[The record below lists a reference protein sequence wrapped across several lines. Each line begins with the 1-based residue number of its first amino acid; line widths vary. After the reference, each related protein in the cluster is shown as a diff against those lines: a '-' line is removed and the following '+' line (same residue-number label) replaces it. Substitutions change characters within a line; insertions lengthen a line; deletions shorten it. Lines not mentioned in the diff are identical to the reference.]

1 MSSAPRPVLLFAFHF
16 PPDSAAGSARPG
28 RFFKYLPEFGYAP
41 QVITA
46 AAQPE
51 PRPNVHYVPAT
62 TLYPN
67 KYTLPGAVEI
77 ALHKTILPTE
87 LALLW
92 AGRAAGVARRIM
104 QRRPF
109 AAALSTAPPLNTHL
123 AGMLLKRRCGV
134 PWVADFRD
142 PLVGNSY
149 REICGALPRRADR
162 MLEKL
167 IVRSADLMVSVT
179 DVVADAW
186 RARYPQQADK
196 IRLLWNGY
204 DPDEDL
210 SPAPLPSRSTRILAH
225 IGTLYGVRNPMA
237 LLHSLQRLIQSGRLK
252 PGALRIQ
259 LVGGICDDAH
269 RDDAVIAWLQ
279 ERESLEI
286 LPHMPRAD
294 ALRYMT
300 SADYLM
306 LLDLHEGDTAY
317 AVPSKLYEY
326 VRVGRP
332 ILVMTHNGTP
342 VDRIIAGSGIPHVSI
357 YPQDD
362 NTRVDAKVLEL
373 IALPPDSASPSD
385 WFIDTFD
392 GRRQTAALARILDS
406 LTSAGPVDKPAEK
419 VVMG

>member
-16 PPDSAAGSARPG
+16 PPESTAGSARPA

-51 PRPNVHYVPAT
+51 PQPDVHYIPAT

-92 AGRAAGVARRIM
+92 AGRAARAARRM
-104 QRRPF
+104 MRRRPF
-109 AAALSTAPPLNTHL
+109 VAALSTAPPLNTHL
-123 AGMLLKRRCGV
+123 AGMLFKRQCGV
-134 PWVADFRD
+134 PWIADFRD

-162 MLEKL
+162 MLERL
-167 IVRSADLMVSVT
+167 IVRSADLTVSVT

-186 RARYPQQADK
+186 RARYPEQAGK
-196 IRLLWNGY
+196 VRLLWNGY

-210 SPAPLPSRSTRILAH
+210 RPAPLPPRSTRILAH

-269 RDDAVIAWLQ
+269 RDDATIAWLQ

-286 LPHMPRAD
+286 LPLMPRAE

-306 LLDLHEGDTAY
+306 LLDLHAGDTAY

-332 ILVMTHNGTP
+332 VLVMTHRGTP
-342 VDRIIAGSGIPHVSI
+342 VDRIVAGSGIPHVSI

-362 NTRVDAKVLEL
+362 DARVDAKVLDL
-373 IALPPDSASPSD
+373 MALPPEPTAPSD

-406 LTSAGPVDKPAEK
+406 LAATEPI
-419 VVMG
+419 